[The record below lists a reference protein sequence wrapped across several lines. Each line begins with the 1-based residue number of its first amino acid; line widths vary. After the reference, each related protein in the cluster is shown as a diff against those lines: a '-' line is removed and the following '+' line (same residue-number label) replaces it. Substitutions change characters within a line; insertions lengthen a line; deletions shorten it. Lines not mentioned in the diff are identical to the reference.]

1 MPLIIAVDGPAASG
15 KGTLAK
21 RLAAHF
27 GLPVLDT
34 GLLYRA
40 VGHKMRDGGHDLDDA
55 IAATAIAGRFEA
67 RWLEDERLRERA
79 AGEAASR
86 VAKVVPVR
94 AALRQ
99 FQQDFARQPGG
110 AVLDGR
116 DIGTVIAPDAPAKLW
131 IDADVSV
138 RANRRFRELVAR
150 GEAVTEA
157 DILADLIARDE
168 RDAPNMVIAED
179 AVHIDTSTMGIEE
192 AYAAALHT
200 VLAAVPEAG
209 QTTR

>member
-1 MPLIIAVDGPAASG
+1 MKGGLIIAVDGPAASG

-27 GLPVLDT
+27 ALPTLDT

-40 VGHKMRDGGHDLDDA
+40 IGQKMRDEGHDLDDA
-55 IAATAIAGRFEA
+55 NAAAAIARRFDA
-67 RWLEDERLRERA
+67 AWLADERLRERL

-94 AALRQ
+94 EALRD
-99 FQQDFARQPGG
+99 FQQNFARQPGG

-116 DIGTVIAPDAPAKLW
+116 DIGTVIAPDADAKLW
-131 IDADVSV
+131 IDADVAV
-138 RANRRFRELVAR
+138 RAGRRFRELASR

-157 DILADLIARDE
+157 DILADLVARDA
-168 RDAPNMVIAED
+168 RDAPNMIIAAD
-179 AVHIDTSTMGIEE
+179 ATRIDTSHLGIEE
-192 AYAAALHT
+192 AFAAAL
-200 VLAAVPEAG
+200 AAVLKASGAPHG
-209 QTTR
+209 

>member
-1 MPLIIAVDGPAASG
+1 MNSGLIIAVDGPAASG

-27 GLPVLDT
+27 ALPALDT

-40 VGHKMRDGGHDLDDA
+40 VGQKMRDEKHDLDDA
-55 IAATAIAGRFEA
+55 NAATAIARRFEA
-67 RWLEDERLRERA
+67 EWLADERLRERL

-86 VAKVVPVR
+86 VAKVIPVR
-94 AALRQ
+94 EALRD
-99 FQQDFARQPGG
+99 FQQSFAHQPGG

-116 DIGTVIAPDAPAKLW
+116 DIGTVIAPDAHAKLW
-131 IDADVSV
+131 IDADVAV
-138 RANRRFRELVAR
+138 RAGRRYRELASR

-157 DILADLIARDE
+157 DILADLVARDA

-179 AVHIDTSTMGIEE
+179 ATRIDTSHLGIEE
-192 AYAAALHT
+192 AFAAAL
-200 VLAAVPEAG
+200 AAVLKAG
-209 QTTR
+209 GASRG